1 MRVSLSRFPSTIPP
15 HRQQGMIAM
24 IVAVIVLVAT
34 LLASIALMRSVD
46 TANLVAGA
54 MTFRQG
60 LVQEAERA
68 YEDAKANAPFN
79 SLSSEAD
86 NAASGYYAKI
96 QTSNTRPGI
105 PDQLTSNPVSANVAT
120 VAALAG
126 TKNTIRYVVER
137 LCPAVGPADPKTCI
151 NPGASV
157 LGGSSANQASDTAIG
172 LTGGNAAFRLTVRVD
187 GPKNTASFVQT
198 ILR

>member
-1 MRVSLSRFPSTIPP
+1 
-15 HRQQGMIAM
+15 MIAM

-46 TANLVAGA
+46 TANVVAGS
-54 MTFRQG
+54 MTFRQS

-68 YEDAKANAPFN
+68 YEAAKANTVFSGSA
-79 SLSSEAD
+79 SEAD

-96 QTSNTRPGI
+96 QTFSNTGI
-105 PDQLTSNPVSANVAT
+105 PTQLVSSDPTKIDSTKVAT
-120 VAALAG
+120 LTG
-126 TKNTIRYVVER
+126 TQNTIHYVVER
-137 LCPAVGPADPKTCI
+137 LCPATGPADPKTCI

-157 LGGSSANQASDTAIG
+157 LGGSSANQATDPSFG

>member
-1 MRVSLSRFPSTIPP
+1 MRTPLPTPSSALPQ
-15 HRQQGMIAM
+15 RQQGMIAM

-46 TANLVAGA
+46 TANIVAGS

-68 YEDAKANAPFN
+68 YEDARSNTAFN
-79 SLSSEAD
+79 GAASEAD
-86 NAASGYYAKI
+86 SAASGYYASI
-96 QTSNTRPGI
+96 QPATNGI
-105 PDQLTSNPVSANVAT
+105 PNQLVAPISTKVAT
-120 VAALAG
+120 VAAIAA

-137 LCPAVGPADPKTCI
+137 LCPAAGPADPKTCI
-151 NPGASV
+151 NPGAAV
-157 LGGSSANQASDTAIG
+157 LGGSSANQATDTAIG

-187 GPKNTASFVQT
+187 GPKNTASYVQT

>member
-1 MRVSLSRFPSTIPP
+1 MRAPPFLSQLP
-15 HRQQGMIAM
+15 HPQRQQGMIAM

-46 TANLVAGA
+46 TANVVAGS

-68 YEDAKANAPFN
+68 YENAKASTSFSGAA
-79 SLSSEAD
+79 SEAD
-86 NAASGYYAKI
+86 NAASGYYAEI
-96 QTSNTRPGI
+96 QTFSSTGI
-105 PDQLTSNPVSANVAT
+105 PNQLVSFDPTKIDSTKVAT
-120 VAALAG
+120 LTG
-126 TKNTIRYVVER
+126 TQNTIRYVVER
-137 LCPAVGPADPKTCI
+137 LCPASGPADPKTCI

-157 LGGSSANQASDTAIG
+157 LGGSSANQASDTGIG